1 MVMMM
6 IKTLSLRIGVEYNW
20 CAHRQI
26 WNLDFSN
33 FFYGGSV
40 WNQNHISM
48 ISMITM
54 ETDLKTMVLV
64 TVILSYLR
72 RNTHIDKNR

>member
-1 MVMMM
+1 MMVMM
-6 IKTLSLRIGVEYNW
+6 IKTRSESADMKFG
-20 CAHRQI
+20 
-26 WNLDFSN
+26 
-33 FFYGGSV
+33 FFQLFYRGSV

-72 RNTHIDKNR
+72 RNTQIDKNR